1 MQKSL
6 CHSAILNMDFDSPD
20 STVVCILDAKC
31 LKPFIIF
38 PFYQQVKPRE
48 KFVMSDSLK

>member
-1 MQKSL
+1 
-6 CHSAILNMDFDSPD
+6 MDFDSPD

-38 PFYQQVKPRE
+38 PFLSTGQTSRE
-48 KFVMSDSLK
+48 ICHERFSEIIEDP